1 MCTCVHVCTCV
12 HMCVCAACTLTSRAF
27 KLPGCW
33 GVCSATAVPVKWEG
47 SPLALSRQEAPP
59 GTSQAPV
66 THSAWSWQRPPATI
80 TAAPHF
86 SEAVMLNQSI
96 RCATRRSSAVDSLRT
111 CAGSNH
117 YISGLPCS
125 FIWVQF
131 TWWSHYISV
140 LRKVF
145 LPLWL
150 CTALGKSITPRQATN
165 PLKCTHTEMHCPDI
179 KGASS
184 PRYTESR
191 THPERWSSCWSQ
203 GSDLNKEPGEIQWQM
218 TRSITRVP
226 SCKHA
231 SHSR

>member
-1 MCTCVHVCTCV
+1 
-12 HMCVCAACTLTSRAF
+12 MCVCAACTLTSRVL
-27 KLPGCW
+27 KH
-33 GVCSATAVPVKWEG
+33 PVAEG
-47 SPLALSRQEAPP
+47 SAKQQQCQGSEKGTLCEPVGAPP

-96 RCATRRSSAVDSLRT
+96 RCATRSSSAVDSLRT
-111 CAGSNH
+111 CEGSNH
-117 YISGLPCS
+117 HISGLPCS

-165 PLKCTHTEMHCPDI
+165 PLKCTHTEMHCPGI
-179 KGASS
+179 KGVSS
-184 PRYTESR
+184 PRYTESH
-191 THPERWSSCWSQ
+191 THQSAGAARSQVPTSTRNLGKYNVRWQ
-203 GSDLNKEPGEIQWQM
+203 D
-218 TRSITRVP
+218 RSPMPLLVSMLATIDII
-226 SCKHA
+226 KA
-231 SHSR
+231 L